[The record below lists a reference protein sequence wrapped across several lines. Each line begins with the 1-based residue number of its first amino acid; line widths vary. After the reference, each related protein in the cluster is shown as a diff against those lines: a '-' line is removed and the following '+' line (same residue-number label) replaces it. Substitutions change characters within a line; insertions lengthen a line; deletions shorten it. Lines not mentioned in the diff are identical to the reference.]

1 MDRKIFNRVFLAF
14 EHYSYIVV
22 GILLI
27 FTIGI
32 IFFSSMGDIYH
43 AFQDGDLIHGALTM
57 VDRMLLVIMAIEI
70 LYTVRV
76 SLQAN
81 GLNAEP
87 FLVVGLIASIRRIL
101 LISVDGAYNLEKFR
115 NHMIEIGVL
124 GVLIFIFVISIIKL
138 RREKRIDY
146 CNIPNEQN

>member
-1 MDRKIFNRVFLAF
+1 MNRHIFNKIFLAF
-14 EHYSYIVV
+14 EHYSYITV

-27 FTIGI
+27 FTIGV
-32 IFFSSMGDIYH
+32 IFFSSIGSILH
-43 AFQDGDLIHGALTM
+43 AFGEGNLIHGALTM
-57 VDRMLLVIMAIEI
+57 VDRMLLAIMVIEI

-76 SLQAN
+76 SLQIN

-101 LISVDGAYNLEKFR
+101 LISVDGAYNLEKFKY
-115 NHMIEIGVL
+115 HMIEIGVL
-124 GVLIFIFVISIIKL
+124 GILIFIFVLSIVKL

-146 CNIPNEQN
+146 CKVSKD